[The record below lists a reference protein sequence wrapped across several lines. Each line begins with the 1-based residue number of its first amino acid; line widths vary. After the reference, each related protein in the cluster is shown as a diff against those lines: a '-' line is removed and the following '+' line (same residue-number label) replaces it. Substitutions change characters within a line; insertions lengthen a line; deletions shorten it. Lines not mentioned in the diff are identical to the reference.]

1 MRDTSS
7 LVIAALTALLLGTA
21 CATLGPRIE
30 GRSDPVAWQAT
41 DLTLAQRPVG
51 GGSLWLYSFELLV
64 REVGGV
70 GLTFNEIET
79 VIYQPGTTAWS
90 ARYRGSWRLDAGDQ
104 FRIPL
109 QSTLSCPPTAGGM
122 CSGAN
127 VPIPLWRIRMS
138 GTDDRGQPS
147 AVVIDLSLPADPPSP
162 PATTSKSVRAITL
175 TPPKPAVPP
184 AK

>member
-1 MRDTSS
+1 MGDTFR
-7 LVIAALTALLLGTA
+7 LVNAGLTALLLVTA

-30 GRSDPVAWQAT
+30 GRSDLVAWQAT
-41 DLTLAQRPVG
+41 DLTLAPRPVG
-51 GGSLWLYSFELLV
+51 SGSSWLYTFELLV

-70 GLTFNEIET
+70 GLTLNEIET
-79 VIYQPGTTAWS
+79 FIYQPGTTAWS
-90 ARYRGSWRLDAGDQ
+90 ARYRGNWRLDANDQ

-109 QSTLSCPPTAGGM
+109 QSTLSCSPTSGGM

-127 VPIPLWRIRMS
+127 VPIPLWRIRMT
-138 GTDDRGQPS
+138 GTDDRSQPV

-184 AK
+184 TK